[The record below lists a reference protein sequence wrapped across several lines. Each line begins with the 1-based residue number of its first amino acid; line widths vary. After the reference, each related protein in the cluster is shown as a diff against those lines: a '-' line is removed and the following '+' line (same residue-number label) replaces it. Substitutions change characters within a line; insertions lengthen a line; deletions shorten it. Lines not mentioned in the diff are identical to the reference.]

1 MPWVENFLKI
11 NKRRG
16 RGASIR
22 DLRVPLESKYPLKT
36 LV

>member
-11 NKRRG
+11 KRRG

-22 DLRVPLESKYPLKT
+22 DLRVPLESKYPLKA